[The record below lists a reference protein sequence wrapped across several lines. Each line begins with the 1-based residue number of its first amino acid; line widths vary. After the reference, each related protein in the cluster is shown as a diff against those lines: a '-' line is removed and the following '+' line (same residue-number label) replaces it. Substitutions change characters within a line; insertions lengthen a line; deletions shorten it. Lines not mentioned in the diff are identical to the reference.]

1 MENFNFKN
9 ISLEQKVLPNFFH
22 VYTSIDAKSDETS

>member
-1 MENFNFKN
+1 MENLNFKN

-22 VYTSIDAKSDETS
+22 VYTSTDDKSDEKS